1 MSGVIPAPVITG
13 TIGYLILGML
23 GLGSVFGSRAI
34 GVMDK
39 DSAA

>member
-1 MSGVIPAPVITG
+1 MSEFPTPVLTG
-13 TIGYLILGML
+13 TIGYLILGFL
-23 GLGSVFGSRAI
+23 GLGGVFGSRAV